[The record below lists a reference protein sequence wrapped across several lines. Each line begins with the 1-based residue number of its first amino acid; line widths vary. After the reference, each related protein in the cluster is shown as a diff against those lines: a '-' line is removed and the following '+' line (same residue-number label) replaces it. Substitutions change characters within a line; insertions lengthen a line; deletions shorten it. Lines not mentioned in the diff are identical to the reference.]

1 MVACE
6 QPGWARLPRLA
17 DRQCDALGSLVVSPN
32 IPQYDELMW
41 PALSALKD
49 LGGSATVREMYERIV
64 ESEGFT
70 EEQQA
75 VYTKD
80 GRMPQ
85 IQYRL
90 HWARTHLK
98 GIGAVENSARGVW
111 TITDKGRLLLPDEMR
126 EEVKTWRSELRA
138 SRSSARR
145 AWLRQIGALPEG
157 PDDADEDATDVTWQ
171 DQLLERLLQL
181 PPDGFERL
189 AQRILREAG
198 FANVIV
204 TGRSG
209 DGGID
214 GVGTYRLSLV
224 SFPVY
229 FQCKRYR
236 GTVPSRDVRDFRGAM
251 VGRGEKGLLITT
263 GSFTRDA
270 QLEAIRDGA
279 PPIEL
284 IDGEQLCE
292 LLKQY
297 GMGVSVRLVEDV
309 VVHTEFFDDYH

>member
-1 MVACE
+1 MA
-6 QPGWARLPRLA
+6 PR
-17 DRQCDALGSLVVSPN
+17 

-41 PALSALKD
+41 PALTALKS
-49 LGGSATVREMYERIV
+49 LGGSATVREMYERVV
-64 ESEGFT
+64 EDEGFT
-70 EEQQA
+70 EEQQS
-75 VYTKD
+75 VFTKD

-111 TITDKGRLLLPDEMR
+111 AITDKGRSLSA
-126 EEVKTWRSELRA
+126 EEVRDQVKSWRAGLRT
-138 SRSSARR
+138 RD
-145 AWLRQIGALPEG
+145 GAAGTPA
-157 PDDADEDATDVTWQ
+157 DDADDLDDDKVSWQ
-171 DQLLERLLQL
+171 ELLLMRLLEI
-181 PPDGFERL
+181 PPAGFERL
-189 AQRILREAG
+189 AQRLLREAG
-198 FANVIV
+198 FTNVSV
-204 TGRSG
+204 TGKSG

-224 SFPVY
+224 SFPIY

-251 VGRGEKGLLITT
+251 AGRGDKGLFITT

-270 QLEAIRDGA
+270 QHEAARDGA

-284 IDGEQLCE
+284 IDGEQLCD

-297 GMGVSVRLVEDV
+297 GLGVNVTLRTVEDV
-309 VVHTEFFDDYH
+309 AVDPRFFDDYH